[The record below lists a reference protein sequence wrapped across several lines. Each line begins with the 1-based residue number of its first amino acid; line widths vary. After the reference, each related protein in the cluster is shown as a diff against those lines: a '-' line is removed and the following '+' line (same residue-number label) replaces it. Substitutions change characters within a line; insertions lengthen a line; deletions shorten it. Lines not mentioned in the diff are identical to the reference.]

1 MKYFDGIVWWS
12 LMNCPGIH
20 LQLNLGSLM
29 YFLGNFIVQRFEEMN
44 GGADILKKHQVLTHR
59 K

>member
-1 MKYFDGIVWWS
+1 
-12 LMNCPGIH
+12 MNCPGIH

-29 YFLGNFIVQRFEEMN
+29 YLLGNFIVQRFEEMN